1 MSVDLTTYEA
11 VIADWDGT
19 CVDSQPLNYRSLA
32 AALQPYGISLRREW
46 YVQRIGTSGAEL
58 LAELGVAADPRL
70 VLKECGRRIIRE
82 LPSLRTFP
90 TVVGWVEAA
99 RHAGRPCAIASGG
112 GGIVVRAGLAATRL
126 DVLFDHVVTR
136 EAVPRGKPAP
146 DLFLEA
152 TPWRMVNGRRA
163 NALVS
168 SGRHRCSFVFW
179 RCSAVGVEVRGRG
192 SPSAGRRRWRRPAA
206 PRGRPVRLRAGRST
220 TRHG

>member
-32 AALQPYGISLRREW
+32 AALQPYGISLRPEW

-70 VLKECGRRIIRE
+70 VLEECGRRIIRE

-152 TPWRMVNGRRA
+152 ARRLGVRPDRCVVIEDAEEGLEAARTAGMHAVDVRPW
-163 NALVS
+163 VS
-168 SGRHRCSFVFW
+168 
-179 RCSAVGVEVRGRG
+179 
-192 SPSAGRRRWRRPAA
+192 
-206 PRGRPVRLRAGRST
+206 PVW
-220 TRHG
+220 